1 MKLFRILDRTLPTIF
16 FVGSGILVMN
26 TCFSPSKTR
35 EVQHRNTS
43 LDTNQSSSMDICP
56 KNLGTITLEDM
67 GIQPDLINE
76 AEDEYW
82 EIEQIGDQYYRVR
95 REDHEQ
101 GYQGKYE
108 YNEEDLIGDIN
119 DLYRYSKHHKIA
131 P

>member
-1 MKLFRILDRTLPTIF
+1 MKLFRILDKTLPTVF

-26 TCFSPSKTR
+26 NCFSPSKTR
-35 EVQHRNTS
+35 EVQQENTPV
-43 LDTNQSSSMDICP
+43 DTNQSSSMDICP
-56 KNLGTITLEDM
+56 KNLGTITLEDL

-82 EIEQIGDQYYRVR
+82 EIEQMGDQYYRVL
-95 REDHEQ
+95 REDYES

-108 YNEEDLIGDIN
+108 QDEEALIGDLE
-119 DLYRYSKHHKIA
+119 DLYIYSKH

>member
-1 MKLFRILDRTLPTIF
+1 MKLFRILDKTLPTVF

-26 TCFSPSKTR
+26 NCFSPSKTR
-35 EVQHRNTS
+35 EVQQENTPV
-43 LDTNQSSSMDICP
+43 DTNQSSSMDICP
-56 KNLGTITLEDM
+56 KNLGTITLEDL

-82 EIEQIGDQYYRVR
+82 EIEQIGDQYYRVL
-95 REDHEQ
+95 REDYES

-108 YNEEDLIGDIN
+108 QDEEALIGDLE
-119 DLYRYSKHHKIA
+119 DLYIYSKH